1 MINVR
6 RTFLKTKCTYVKN
19 QQDACTIGSLERRES
34 KMDGLMIGTDQRLC
48 LIALANESSFRRNQ
62 PSLDA
67 QRSLKLSFDAAEILP
82 SSFNKVPS
90 SAFEEQSVVVSDA
103 M

>member
-1 MINVR
+1 
-6 RTFLKTKCTYVKN
+6 
-19 QQDACTIGSLERRES
+19 
-34 KMDGLMIGTDQRLC
+34 MDGLMIGTDQRLC

-67 QRSLKLSFDAAEILP
+67 QRSLKLSFDAVEGEILP

-90 SAFEEQSVVVSDA
+90 SAFEEQFVVVVSDA